1 MIQLRDKDTG
11 TSIGTITE
19 EQLHF
24 LQDQL
29 EEESPEDADYYINGA
44 TLDMLEEQGADRA
57 LLDLL
62 RAALGSREDMEVQWT
77 KV

>member
-1 MIQLRDKDTG
+1 MIRLSDKDTG
-11 TSIGTITE
+11 ASIGTITE
-19 EQLHF
+19 EELRF

-29 EEESPEDADYYINGA
+29 EDESPEDTDYYINQA

-62 RAALGSREDMEVQWT
+62 RQALGSREDMEIQWSRA
-77 KV
+77 

>member
-1 MIQLRDKDTG
+1 MIKLNDKETG
-11 TSIGTITE
+11 ASLGAITE

-24 LQDQL
+24 LQEQL
-29 EEESPEDADYYINGA
+29 AEESPEDTDYYINEA

-62 RAALGSREDMEVQWT
+62 RQALGSREDMEIQWSPE
-77 KV
+77 